1 MLIECNKKIVETIVS
16 LHVEITFIASAFSF
30 TLIQIFVNSKFKIIF
45 IQFILIICF
54 NFVISNWFHFMNKS
68 IYFLTKLYGTSLFF
82 IVSHGFEW
90 SISIP
95 PSKLNNHPGGI
106 HLICVHPLQ
115 HAFKHPLPIR

>member
-82 IVSHGFEW
+82 IVSRSFEW
-90 SISIP
+90 NLSILSQ
-95 PSKLNNHPGGI
+95 NNHTDGSHPT
-106 HLICVHPLQ
+106 CVHPLQ
-115 HAFKHPLPIR
+115 HASKHPLPIR